1 MSISEIIRRIKPER
15 EYNLTNIKDERLFPW
30 TKNLQ
35 TIRKVVKKDY
45 WGENMLRAEISGTGG
60 GVDYRIR
67 GRRIKRF
74 LQKYGSGL
82 EMAGSNKAKYGNNT
96 RGNTGSRVKS

>member
-1 MSISEIIRRIKPER
+1 MSISAVIKRIKPER
-15 EYNLTNIKDERLFPW
+15 EYNLSHIKDEGLFPW

-45 WGENMLRAEISGTGG
+45 WSDNVLKAKISGTGG

-67 GRRIKRF
+67 GEHIVKFIRRYGDGLMMSKNVYTNTKR
-74 LQKYGSGL
+74 
-82 EMAGSNKAKYGNNT
+82 
-96 RGNTGSRVKS
+96 KS